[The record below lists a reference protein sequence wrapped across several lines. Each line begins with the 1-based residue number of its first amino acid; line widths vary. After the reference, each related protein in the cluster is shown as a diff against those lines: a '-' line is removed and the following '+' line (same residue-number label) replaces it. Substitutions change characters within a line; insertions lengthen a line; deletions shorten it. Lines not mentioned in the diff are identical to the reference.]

1 MKRWLWHAV
10 RFAVTAG
17 FLVYVY
23 HLIQWEDRTGWEV
36 PGPDAGWVRFD
47 GTEVVRKDGRI
58 SFAWKNGRRTEHEEK
73 DVKAI
78 PVEGF
83 LSLFGRANKGLIFAM
98 AAALLVPYTI
108 LALRWWI
115 LLRGHGFAVPFG
127 RIFFVNYAGVF
138 FNNFL
143 PGGVGGDLTK
153 MILAS
158 SGEERKAAVVGT
170 VLLDRVIGL
179 AVLILLGAACLVPF
193 AGRFPDGRIPGLVF
207 GLAGAVIA
215 GYLAYFS
222 PPVRRLLGSRG
233 GVWASL
239 DGVFRSANEKK
250 RLTAAVAGLSVVSQV
265 ASILIIYGLGRSL
278 GITATPLWNF
288 FVFEPIIFIVTAMPI
303 SMGGWGVQEG
313 AYQQLFAG
321 FGGMDPNQAIALSVL
336 FKLSSILVSI
346 PGGLLFALG
355 AARRGSRAP

>member
-10 RFAVTAG
+10 RLAVTAG

-23 HLIQWEDRTGWEV
+23 HLIQWEDRTEWEV
-36 PGPDAGWVRFD
+36 PGPDAKLVRFD
-47 GTEVVRKDGRI
+47 GTEVVRKDGKV
-58 SFAWKNGRRTEHEEK
+58 SFLWKNGRRTEHEEK
-73 DVKAI
+73 DLKPVL
-78 PVEGF
+78 VEGF
-83 LSLFGRANKGLIFAM
+83 FSLFARADKALFFAM

-127 RIFFVNYAGVF
+127 QIFFVNYAGIF

-158 SGEERKAAVVGT
+158 SGEVRKAAVVGT

-179 AVLILLGAACLVPF
+179 AVLIFLGATCLLPF
-193 AGRFPDGRIPGLVF
+193 AGRFPDWKIPGLVF
-207 GLAGAVIA
+207 GLAGAVIV

-233 GVWASL
+233 GVWAAL
-239 DGVFRSANEKK
+239 DGVFRSANERKG
-250 RLTAAVAGLSVVSQV
+250 LTAAVAGLSVMSQ
-265 ASILIIYGLGRSL
+265 AISILIIYGLGRSL
-278 GITATPLWNF
+278 GITAAPLWSF
-288 FVFEPIIFIVTAMPI
+288 FVFEPIIFIITALPI
-303 SMGGWGVQEG
+303 SMGGWGVQEW
-313 AYQQLFAG
+313 AYKELFAG
-321 FGGMDPNQAIALSVL
+321 FAGMDPNQAIALSVL
-336 FKLSSILVSI
+336 FKLSAILVSI
-346 PGGLLFALG
+346 PGGVLFALG